1 MKTWKSAAKMM
12 EFEITH
18 VKQQKRKLP
27 KLIANEAVNHYT
39 LNFTRGGFKNK
50 VTVPWRPRKHYN
62 AETDAGRGILIGSKS
77 LKRNTDPGRGVLI
90 GKGSGKKLS
99 RSIVKKRV
107 TMKSVLVGSNV
118 KYAPVHNY
126 GLMSGRKAAPFK
138 MPKRQFIGRSTYLN
152 TKIRK
157 LILKRMTPK

>member
-12 EFEITH
+12 EFSIKD
-18 VKQQKRKLP
+18 VKRQKQKLP

-50 VTVPWRPRKHYN
+50 VTVPWRARK
-62 AETDAGRGILIGSKS
+62 G
-77 LKRNTDPGRGVLI
+77 NTDPGRGVLI
-90 GKGSGKKLS
+90 GKGSGKKLW
-99 RSIVKKRV
+99 RSIVKKKV
-107 TMKSVLVGSNV
+107 TARSILIGSDV
-118 KYAPVHNY
+118 EYAAVHNY

-138 MPKRQFIGRSTYLN
+138 MPKRKFIGRSTYLN

-157 LILKRMTPK
+157 LILKRMKPSKR

>member
-50 VTVPWRPRKHYN
+50 VTVPWRPRK
-62 AETDAGRGILIGSKS
+62 G
-77 LKRNTDPGRGVLI
+77 NTYPGRGVLI

>member
-18 VKQQKRKLP
+18 VKQQKRKIP

-62 AETDAGRGILIGSKS
+62 AETDAGRGVLIGSKS
-77 LKRNTDPGRGVLI
+77 LKKR
-90 GKGSGKKLS
+90 GSGKSLS

-157 LILKRMTPK
+157 LILRRMLPK

>member
-12 EFEITH
+12 EFSIKDMDRRFTT
-18 VKQQKRKLP
+18 LP
-27 KLIANEAVNHYT
+27 KLIANEAVNEYT
-39 LNFTRGGFKNK
+39 ANFTRGGFKNK
-50 VTVPWRPRKHYN
+50 VTVPWRKRK
-62 AETDAGRGILIGSKS
+62 GG
-77 LKRNTDPGRGVLI
+77 TDPGRGVLI
-90 GKGSGKKLS
+90 GKGSGKKLW
-99 RSIVKKRV
+99 RSIVKKKVSQR
-107 TMKSVLVGSNV
+107 SVLVGSNV
-118 KYAPVHNY
+118 EYAAVHNY